1 MITVI
6 DEINKTKSIKP
17 GNVVDI
23 TNDNIEEDIP
33 LRAIVIQNKNCTYSL
48 LDMYTFN
55 VIDTYFSLQSLI
67 KAYGL
72 VLYSNNITI
81 TINDMKTD
89 DEYEYKQEK

>member
-23 TNDNIEEDIP
+23 TNDNIEEGIP

-81 TINDMKTD
+81 TINDMKKD
-89 DEYEYKQEK
+89 GEYEYK